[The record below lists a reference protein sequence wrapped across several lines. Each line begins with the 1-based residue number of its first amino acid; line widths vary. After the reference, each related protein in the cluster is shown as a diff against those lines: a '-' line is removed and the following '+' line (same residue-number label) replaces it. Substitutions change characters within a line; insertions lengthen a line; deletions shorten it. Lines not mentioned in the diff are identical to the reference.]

1 MERLI
6 EGFRRFRRDY
16 FEEHRSRFERLAE
29 RRQHPRYAVVTCCDS
44 RIDTTRIFDA
54 IPGEI
59 FLIRNIANL
68 VPPYRPDERQHSTSA
83 AIEYAVRILKVGQFV
98 VLGHAGC
105 GGIKALLDPP
115 AEATDFVSSWLEIAA
130 PARERLARRTDL
142 TEPAERQRTCELEV
156 LKDSLENALS
166 FPWVAE
172 RVDDGS
178 LLVDALYLDLEQGE
192 LLLYHR
198 AKDSF
203 DPV

>member
-6 EGFRRFRRDY
+6 EGFRRFRRTY
-16 FEEHRSRFERLAE
+16 FEEHRARFERLAE
-29 RRQHPRYAVVTCCDS
+29 RRQHPRYAVVTCSDS

-105 GGIKALLDPP
+105 GGIRALLDPP
-115 AEATDFVSSWLEIAA
+115 AQATDFVASWLEIAA
-130 PARERLARRTDL
+130 PARQRVLARGDEI
-142 TEPAERQRTCELEV
+142 EPGQRQRTCELEV
-156 LKDSLENALS
+156 LRDSLDNALS

-172 RVDDGS
+172 RVEDGS

-192 LLLYHR
+192 LLLYNR
-198 AKDSF
+198 AKDAF
-203 DPV
+203 DAV